1 MTEARRMADL
11 PDTLRL
17 LDPLMALS
25 PAPSDSTGFG
35 ILAADGAARG
45 EEPLRVRLQ
54 PAVARPPPACPLAA
68 TAYVDCRRSRGAMCK
83 SWHAI
88 LEPFVSPSHKFSSLL
103 ARQVS

>member
-1 MTEARRMADL
+1 MTEVRRMADL

-68 TAYVDCRRSRGAMCK
+68 TAYVDCRRVEGQRARAGTLSSNR
-83 SWHAI
+83 
-88 LEPFVSPSHKFSSLL
+88 LSHPPISSVHCSHV
-103 ARQVS
+103 R